1 MFGGDFFWKLRL
13 KLKLCATSSMMGRNF
28 MRMVRGIGLGVGL
41 VLMGNSI
48 ESDSTFMF
56 GKNIMVLFPKTMMST
71 I

>member
-1 MFGGDFFWKLRL
+1 
-13 KLKLCATSSMMGRNF
+13 MMGRNF

-56 GKNIMVLFPKTMMST
+56 GKNIMVLFPKAMMST